1 MGMFV
6 YLSIIRAVLC
16 QCRHLAAVVSARAHR
31 SCWPRRSYLAH
42 VKASYL
48 LRVRNIELRV
58 LKIAISS
65 LSICRGRR
73 VDGTLKLRSG
83 TRRHILNT
91 IPSICR
97 VQHENCRFRFSSG
110 SPAPTLSKPSRARV
124 LTSA

>member
-48 LRVRNIELRV
+48 LRVRNLELRV

-65 LSICRGRR
+65 L
-73 VDGTLKLRSG
+73 
-83 TRRHILNT
+83 
-91 IPSICR
+91 
-97 VQHENCRFRFSSG
+97 
-110 SPAPTLSKPSRARV
+110 
-124 LTSA
+124 

>member
-6 YLSIIRAVLC
+6 YLSIIRGVLC

-48 LRVRNIELRV
+48 LRVELRV

-65 LSICRGRR
+65 L
-73 VDGTLKLRSG
+73 
-83 TRRHILNT
+83 
-91 IPSICR
+91 
-97 VQHENCRFRFSSG
+97 
-110 SPAPTLSKPSRARV
+110 
-124 LTSA
+124 